1 MIIDD
6 IVEKMKCLD
15 LFESQYDLSRYW
27 FSKGD
32 SYVSSMKCL
41 NQQPSTE
48 ALLMFSNRLE
58 TTAQQ
63 FSQSDFQSIRAKS
76 QGMRLL
82 AEEVRQEIDKRI
94 AVRSLP
100 S

>member
-32 SYVSSMKCL
+32 SYVSSMRCR

-48 ALLMFSNRLE
+48 ALLMFSSRLE
-58 TTAQQ
+58 TTAQR
-63 FSQSDFQSIRAKS
+63 FSQSEYRSIRNKS
-76 QGMRLL
+76 QGMKLL

-94 AVRSLP
+94 SI
-100 S
+100 

>member
-1 MIIDD
+1 MVIDE

-32 SYVSSMKCL
+32 SYVSSMKCR

-48 ALLMFSNRLE
+48 ALLMFSSRLE
-58 TTAQQ
+58 TTAQL
-63 FSQSDFQSIRAKS
+63 FSQSEYQSIRDQS
-76 QGMRLL
+76 EGMKLL
-82 AEEVRQEIDKRI
+82 AREVRQEIDKRI
-94 AVRSLP
+94 SI
-100 S
+100 

>member
-32 SYVSSMKCL
+32 SYVSSMKCR

-48 ALLMFSNRLE
+48 ALLMFSSRLE
-58 TTAQQ
+58 ITAQQ
-63 FSQSDFQSIRAKS
+63 FSKSDFQSIRDKS
-76 QGMRLL
+76 QGMNLL
-82 AEEVRQEIDKRI
+82 AEEVRREIDIRI
-94 AVRSLP
+94 SI
-100 S
+100 

>member
-32 SYVSSMKCL
+32 SYVSSMKCR

-48 ALLMFSNRLE
+48 ALLMFSSRLE
-58 TTAQQ
+58 FTAQQ
-63 FSQSDFQSIRAKS
+63 FSQSEYKSIRDQAE
-76 QGMRLL
+76 GMKLL
-82 AEEVRQEIDKRI
+82 AEEMRQEVERRI
-94 AVRSLP
+94 SI
-100 S
+100 